1 MSAGTFLS
9 GGRPPATPPV
19 AAKTGQ
25 VHRLGPIDQV
35 PFGEGR
41 TFDVAGEQVAVFRLR
56 SGSAPVGEQ
65 PVASSKVFWCS
76 GHITICSST
85 WPSAMGPPRWGQTAD
100 SAYQRPLRSRKTATC
115 SPPTSKVRP
124 SPNGTW
130 SSGPSR

>member
-1 MSAGTFLS
+1 VSAVTFLS

-56 SGSAPVGEQ
+56 SGRWYALSAVCPHRGGPIADGQVDERIVMCPLHQNTFELATG
-65 PVASSKVFWCS
+65 CS
-76 GHITICSST
+76 PTG
-85 WPSAMGPPRWGQTAD
+85 AD
-100 SAYQRPLRSRKTATC
+100 PLRSY
-115 SPPTSKVRP
+115 PVEIDGDEIVVTS
-124 SPNGTW
+124 
-130 SSGPSR
+130 